1 MHVTGMSK
9 LLERVR
15 NDPTPPWQDNLR
27 HHPTM
32 QRALIT
38 HCTHHLHAHQQLL
51 HASALISHSDD
62 NHWIFCHGEQI
73 RCLFAIFHSARM
85 PETHSIVLGKKT
97 TLLSTGF
104 LVVVLM
110 GRLMLGCLIHRLFLF
125 FPHLV
130 QPKLRAHTLHID
142 IDILEPAHPLL
153 DSFEIDHYCI
163 LVWVGNY
170 SLVLPLYC
178 KLYWVR
184 KYSWWWWWWWCGSS
198 CTL

>member
-1 MHVTGMSK
+1 MHVAGISK
-9 LLERVR
+9 LLERVG

-38 HCTHHLHAHQQLL
+38 HQTHHLHAHQQLL
-51 HASALISHSDD
+51 HAPALISHSDD
-62 NHWIFCHGEQI
+62 NHWIFWHFKQI
-73 RCLFAIFHSARM
+73 RCPHAWNEQYCAGYKNYIYLQLF
-85 PETHSIVLGKKT
+85 L
-97 TLLSTGF
+97 
-104 LVVVLM
+104 LVVLV
-110 GRLMLGCLIHRLFLF
+110 GRLMLGCPIHRLFLL

-130 QPKLRAHTLHID
+130 QPKLRAHILHID

-153 DSFEIDHYCI
+153 DSFEIAHYCI

-178 KLYWVR
+178 ILLWVR
-184 KYSWWWWWWWCGSS
+184 K
-198 CTL
+198 